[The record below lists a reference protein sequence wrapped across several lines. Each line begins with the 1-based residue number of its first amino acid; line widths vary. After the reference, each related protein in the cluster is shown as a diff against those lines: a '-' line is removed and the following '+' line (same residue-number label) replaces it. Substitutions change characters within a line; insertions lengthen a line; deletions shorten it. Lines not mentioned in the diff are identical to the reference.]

1 MTGSEPMSKLHG
13 YYVFHLNLAFSSIEE
28 DQRGVV
34 IEKCYWP
41 LLQISEKLK
50 IPFGIELTGYTLE
63 EIQRLDPAW
72 VRAFR
77 TGIEAGR
84 LELLGSGYAQMIG
97 PLVPARVTQENLKR
111 GNIFYLD
118 LLGVSPT
125 TALVNEQAYASGLV
139 ELYLDAGYTALVM
152 DWNACATRHP
162 EWDDTW
168 CFGPQKAKGQNGNID
183 LIWTNTIAF
192 QKVQRYAH
200 GDMSLAEYLDYV
212 ESLIGDTVR
221 TFPLYGNDVEIFDY
235 RPGRFGTETVLSS
248 SQEWDRLE
256 TMFDIVKSNEH
267 IKIILPRDS
276 VAIHHH
282 TANKP
287 LRLETA
293 ALPTPVKKQHKYNI
307 TRWAVSGRD
316 DLNANTA
323 CWHIYN
329 NLLSAGDQAEDED
342 WQELC
347 YLWSSDFRT
356 HITESRW
363 KGFSERLKA
372 LLEKTA
378 RPATQP
384 AAIGAKS
391 KAATVEQD
399 GHYLNIETGSLLLRF
414 NKRRGLAIDR
424 LALASEPKT
433 ALCGTLPHGFFD
445 DIGYGVDWFSGNCTF
460 EAPGIPKIADLNP
473 VDPVIS
479 CGNNGETRLEAKVA
493 TPAGPIVK
501 TLTLHAD
508 TPQIDYDI
516 LFDWQ
521 NWERGS
527 LRLGN
532 FTLMPQAFDLDALSF
547 RSHNGGA
554 QAEEFLLKGE
564 DIDHGAPISFLV
576 SASSGLGLTEGSFDI
591 GDEKRRLRLDVDMST
606 AALLGMVTHK
616 PVGSSLFCR
625 VSLSALEMDETR
637 NPLEKDTGPR
647 RFRFSLRII

>member
-1 MTGSEPMSKLHG
+1 MAELNG

-28 DQRGVV
+28 DQRGNV

-41 LLQISEKLK
+41 LLKISEKLGLK
-50 IPFGIELTGYTLE
+50 FGIELTGYTLE
-63 EIQRLDPAW
+63 EIHRLDPDW
-72 VRAFR
+72 VAAFR
-77 TGIEAGR
+77 SGIEAGR

-97 PLVPARVTQENLKR
+97 PLVPARVTQENLKL
-111 GNIFYLD
+111 GNKVYAG
-118 LLGVSPT
+118 LLGVQPT

-139 ELYLDAGYTALVM
+139 ALYLEAGYTALIM

-162 EWDDTW
+162 EWDEDW
-168 CFGPQKAKGQNGNID
+168 RYGPQKAQGHDCTID

-192 QKVQRYAH
+192 QKIQRYAH
-200 GDMSLAEYLDYV
+200 GDMSLEEYLDYV
-212 ESLIGDTVR
+212 DTLPGDQPR

-235 RPGRFGTETVLSS
+235 RPGRFGTETVLAASR
-248 SQEWDRLE
+248 EWDRLE
-256 TMFDIVKSNEH
+256 TMFDIVLSNDS
-267 IKIILPRDS
+267 INIVLPRDS
-276 VAIHHH
+276 VSHRHH
-282 TANKP
+282 TAGAP

-323 CWHIYN
+323 CWRIYK
-329 NLLSAGDQAEDED
+329 NLLDAGDDGD
-342 WQELC
+342 WRELC

-356 HITESRW
+356 HITEKRW
-363 KGFSERLKA
+363 KGFSLRLQA
-372 LLEKTA
+372 LLKKTA
-378 RPATQP
+378 RPARPTSSNTSSTMAP
-384 AAIGAKS
+384 
-391 KAATVEQD
+391 TVEQD

-424 LALASEPKT
+424 LALTSAPDV

-460 EAPGIPKIADLNP
+460 EGPGTPKIADLNA
-473 VDPVIS
+473 VDPIIS
-479 CGNNGETRLEAKVA
+479 FGKNGETRLEASVA
-493 TPAGPIVK
+493 TPSGTIVK
-501 TLTLHAD
+501 TLTLHSD
-508 TPQIDYDI
+508 KPQIDYDI

-521 NWERGS
+521 TWERGS

-532 FTLMPQAFDLDALSF
+532 FTLMPDAFDLDALSF
-547 RSHNGGA
+547 RSHNGGPE
-554 QAEEFLLKGE
+554 AEEFLLKGE

-576 SASSGLGLTEGSFDI
+576 SAGSGLGLTEGSLDI
-591 GDEKRRLRLDVDMST
+591 GDNKHRLKLDVDMTT

-637 NPLEKDTGPR
+637 NPLEKETGPR
-647 RFRFSLRII
+647 RFRFSLSVI

>member
-1 MTGSEPMSKLHG
+1 MANLRA

-28 DQRGVV
+28 ETRGTV

-41 LLQISEKLK
+41 LLKISEKLGL
-50 IPFGIELTGYTLE
+50 PFGIELTGYTLQ
-63 EIQRLDPAW
+63 EIERLDPSW
-72 VRAFR
+72 VKAFR
-77 TGIEAGR
+77 DGIAAGR
-84 LELLGSGYAQMIG
+84 LELLGSGYTQMIG

-111 GNIFYLD
+111 GNVVYRE
-118 LLGVSPT
+118 LLGVQPT

-139 ELYLDAGYTALVM
+139 ELYLEAGYTALVM

-162 EWDDTW
+162 EWNDDW
-168 CFGPQKAKGQNGNID
+168 RFGPQRAKGPKGDID

-200 GDMSLAEYLDYV
+200 GDMSLEEYLDYV
-212 ESLIGDTVR
+212 ETLIGDTPR
-221 TFPLYGNDVEIFDY
+221 TFPLYGNDIEIFDF
-235 RPGRFGTETVLSS
+235 RPGRFGTETTLSAS
-248 SQEWDRLE
+248 REWDRLE

-267 IKIILPRDS
+267 IELVLPRDT
-276 VAIHHH
+276 VATRHH
-282 TANKP
+282 TAIHA

-323 CWHIYN
+323 CWQIYT
-329 NLLSAGDQAEDED
+329 NLLRAGDAAEDCD

-356 HITESRW
+356 HITEARW
-363 KGFSERLKA
+363 KGFSSRLQA
-372 LLEKTA
+372 LLKKTD
-378 RPATQP
+378 RPVQSRKPGKISCEAP
-384 AAIGAKS
+384 V
-391 KAATVEQD
+391 VEQD
-399 GHYLNIETGSLLLRF
+399 GHYLTVQTASMHVRF

-424 LALASEPKT
+424 LALASDPQSP
-433 ALCGTLPHGFFD
+433 LCGTLPHGFFD

-460 EAPGIPKIADLNP
+460 EGPGISKIADLNP

-479 CGNNGETRLEAKVA
+479 FGKNGQMRLEASVV
-493 TPAGPIVK
+493 TPSGPIVK
-501 TLTLHAD
+501 SLTLHGD
-508 TPQIDYDI
+508 TPRLDYDI

-521 NWERGS
+521 TWERGS

-532 FTLMPQAFDLDALSF
+532 FTLMPDAFDLDQLSF
-547 RSHNGGA
+547 SSHNGGIE
-554 QAEEFLLKGE
+554 AEEFMLMGE

-576 SASSGLGLTEGSFDI
+576 SAGSGLGLTEGCLEI
-591 GDEKRRLRLDVDMST
+591 GDTKRRLRIDVDMTT

-616 PVGSSLFCR
+616 PVGNSLFAR
-625 VSLSALEMDETR
+625 VCLSALEMDETR
-637 NPLEKDTGPR
+637 NPLDKDTGPR
-647 RFRFSLRII
+647 RFRFSLSVV

>member
-1 MTGSEPMSKLHG
+1 MAELNG

-28 DQRGVV
+28 DQRESV

-41 LLQISEKLK
+41 LLRISEKLGIK
-50 IPFGIELTGYTLE
+50 FGIELTGYTLE

-72 VRAFR
+72 VAAFR
-77 TGIEAGR
+77 AGIDAGR

-97 PLVPARVTQENLKR
+97 PLVPARVTQENLKL
-111 GNIFYLD
+111 GNIVYAD
-118 LLGVSPT
+118 LLGVQPT

-139 ELYLDAGYTALVM
+139 ALYLEAGYTAAIM

-162 EWDDTW
+162 EWDEDW
-168 CFGPQKAKGQNGNID
+168 RYGPQKARGQDCDID

-200 GDMSLAEYLDYV
+200 GDMSLEEYLDYI
-212 ESLIGDTVR
+212 ETLIGDTPR

-235 RPGRFGTETVLSS
+235 RPGRFGTETILSS
-248 SQEWDRLE
+248 SREWDRLE
-256 TMFDIVKSNEH
+256 TMFDIVGSNEH
-267 IKIILPRDS
+267 INIVLPRDS
-276 VAIHHH
+276 VDIRHH
-282 TANKP
+282 TADRP

-323 CWHIYN
+323 CWRIYN
-329 NLLSAGDQAEDED
+329 NLLDTGDQADDGD

-356 HITESRW
+356 HITEARW
-363 KGFSERLKA
+363 KGFSTRLQA
-372 LLEKTA
+372 LLNKSNH
-378 RPATQP
+378 PAETTIDSVASSP
-384 AAIGAKS
+384 SGS
-391 KAATVEQD
+391 GPPTLEQD
-399 GHYLNIETGSLLLRF
+399 GHYLNIDTGSLRLRF

-424 LALASEPKT
+424 LALSAEPGT

-460 EAPGIPKIADLNP
+460 EGPGAPKIADLNP

-479 CGNNGETRLEAKVA
+479 LDANGRTRLEASVA
-493 TPAGPIVK
+493 TPSGPIVK
-501 TLTLHAD
+501 TLTLHSD
-508 TPQIDYDI
+508 KPQIDYDI
-516 LFDWQ
+516 LFDWKT
-521 NWERGS
+521 WERGS

-532 FTLMPQAFDLDALSF
+532 FTLMPDAFDIDDLSF
-547 RSHNGGA
+547 RSHNGGPG
-554 QAEEFLLKGE
+554 AEEFMLKGK

-576 SASSGLGLTEGSFDI
+576 SAGSGLGLTEGTLDI
-591 GDEKRRLRLDVDMST
+591 GDTRHRLKLDVDMGT

-637 NPLEKDTGPR
+637 NPLEKETGPR
-647 RFRFSLRII
+647 RFRFSLSVL